1 MARLVTHET
10 VCVLGEPE
18 VWHQHPVLEDG
29 WSPDGDQS
37 GEARFA
43 EKYSN
48 RRSGT
53 TLHLLSA
60 LLTAIDDKATNKRN
74 VYFPFHPLPCP
85 YTRSRLHIRVFP
97 L

>member
-1 MARLVTHET
+1 MHEI

-37 GEARFA
+37 GEACFA

-60 LLTAIDDKATNKRN
+60 LLTAIDDKTINKLN
-74 VYFPFHPLPCP
+74 VYFPFHPLCP